1 MKRAKL
7 WALGAW
13 LLAAPA
19 MAITVEQPLK
29 IPQQEATAQAVFH
42 ALKCVVCE
50 GQPLS
55 ESDAELAMDMRRA
68 VREMVAEG
76 KSEQHIIAFF
86 VKRYGDAILLKPPA
100 AGDTLPLWL
109 LPMLFLI
116 IGGAIALRAMKK
128 REGE

>member
-1 MKRAKL
+1 MKHAKL
-7 WALGAW
+7 LLLCSLLCASPAL
-13 LLAAPA
+13 
-19 MAITVEQPLK
+19 AITVEQPLK
-29 IPQQEATAQAVFH
+29 NPQQEATAQAVFH

-76 KSEQHIIAFF
+76 KSEQYIIAFF

-100 AGDTLPLWL
+100 TGDTLPLWV
-109 LPMLFLI
+109 LPMLFLL
-116 IGGAIALRAMKK
+116 IGGAVALRAMKK